1 MNIIIMIINYKLFI
15 LLPSDIINHI
25 EKYLRLD
32 QKGLTKVLFWKQYY
46 KNKIN
51 HIDLKFPNN
60 NTYIRFIIMK
70 NLWYILENYI
80 LLINP
85 NILIKWKKMKY
96 LYQKKKHK
104 NYIEFLKWYS
114 RKNNSTNCLYLILA
128 LENDIK
134 NRKI

>member
-15 LLPSDIINHI
+15 LLPSDIINYI
-25 EKYLRLD
+25 ESYLSLD

-70 NLWYILENYI
+70 NLWYILENY
-80 LLINP
+80 
-85 NILIKWKKMKY
+85 
-96 LYQKKKHK
+96 
-104 NYIEFLKWYS
+104 F
-114 RKNNSTNCLYLILA
+114 
-128 LENDIK
+128 
-134 NRKI
+134 

>member
-15 LLPSDIINHI
+15 LLPSDIIDYI
-25 EKYLRLD
+25 ESYLILD

-46 KNKIN
+46 KSKIN
-51 HIDLKFPNN
+51 HIDFKFPNN
-60 NTYIRFIIMK
+60 NTYIRYIIVK

-85 NILIKWKKMKY
+85 YILRKWKKMKY
-96 LYQKKKHK
+96 LYHRRKYKD
-104 NYIEFLKWYS
+104 YISFLKWYS
-114 RKNNSTNCLYLILA
+114 RKNNSINCLNLILA

>member
-1 MNIIIMIINYKLFI
+1 MIINYKLFI
-15 LLPSDIINHI
+15 LLPSDIIDYI
-25 EKYLRLD
+25 ESYLILD

-46 KNKIN
+46 KSKIN
-51 HIDLKFPNN
+51 HIDFKFPNN
-60 NTYIRFIIMK
+60 NTYIRYIIVK

-85 NILIKWKKMKY
+85 YILRKWKKMKY
-96 LYQKKKHK
+96 LYHRRKYKD
-104 NYIEFLKWYS
+104 YISFLKWYS
-114 RKNNSTNCLYLILA
+114 RKNNSINCLNLILA